1 MQLSKEEKRELIW
14 YFWKKGKTGSQIL
27 KELAETLGEGC
38 PSKHMVYKW
47 IDRFE
52 SGWDDFDDA
61 PHGSRPKSS
70 KTETNI
76 ELIQRILDE
85 DRRITVRQLEDKV
98 GISKSS
104 IHSILTEDLEMSK
117 LLLVGFQNFYQTIKS
132 VRG

>member
-1 MQLSKEEKRELIW
+1 M
-14 YFWKKGKTGSQIL
+14 KTALQNTWCTNG
-27 KELAETLGEGC
+27 
-38 PSKHMVYKW
+38 
-47 IDRFE
+47 FE

-104 IHSILTEDLEMSK
+104 IHSILTEILKCQRSLGSK
-117 LLLVGFQNFYQTIKS
+117 TFIRRSKAPEGEGQSRIT
-132 VRG
+132 